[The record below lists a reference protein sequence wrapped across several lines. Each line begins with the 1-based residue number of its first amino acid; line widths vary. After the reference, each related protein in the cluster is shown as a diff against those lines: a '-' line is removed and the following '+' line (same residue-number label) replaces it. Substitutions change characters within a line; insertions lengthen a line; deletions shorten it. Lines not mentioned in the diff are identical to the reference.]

1 MFGMMNRL
9 CQERMVMGRATIAP
23 AARDLRNSCARSV
36 SAVLPAAAHEQKGP
50 GESRRGRASAALAM
64 ARCAHCVWLRAMS
77 TSSSKPS
84 SPYDVLPLMII
95 IGASG

>member
-1 MFGMMNRL
+1 
-9 CQERMVMGRATIAP
+9 
-23 AARDLRNSCARSV
+23 
-36 SAVLPAAAHEQKGP
+36 
-50 GESRRGRASAALAM
+50 
-64 ARCAHCVWLRAMS
+64 MS